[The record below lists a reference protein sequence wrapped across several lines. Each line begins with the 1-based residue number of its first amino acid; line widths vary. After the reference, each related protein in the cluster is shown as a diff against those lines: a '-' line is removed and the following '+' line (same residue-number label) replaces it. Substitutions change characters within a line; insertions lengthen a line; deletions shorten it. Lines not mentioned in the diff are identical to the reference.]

1 MELERFAIHDG
12 PGIRTVV
19 FLQGCPLR
27 CPWCANPEAWELRDR
42 LFYGEDRCIRC
53 GACAAACPFGAVRME
68 EAALP
73 AVPLKAQSGPAI
85 GASAALPDD
94 GVPARRSGPQFDR
107 RRCTCCGACVRVCPG
122 GALRISGRAMSAG
135 AIMELILRDRDYY
148 DASGGG
154 VTFSGGEPFFQ
165 FPALRALLERCRE
178 AGLDTAVETSAQADP
193 ALLAEAAPLVNR
205 FLLDLKTADPRRLR
219 EACGG
224 GGEVFRNIAW
234 LGAHQA
240 SGKAEPGGAA
250 RKGALQE
257 SAFLV
262 TGRIPVIPGFNAD
275 RESMAAIFA
284 LARRHGIRQVELLP
298 YHTLGKGKYRELGL
312 EYQGPAEKMLK
323 KEDMLSLAELGTGMG
338 LEVTLR

>member
-1 MELERFAIHDG
+1 MIHVMELERFAIHDG

-27 CPWCANPEAWELRDR
+27 CPWCANPESWELRDR
-42 LFYGEDRCIRC
+42 LLYEEDRCIRC
-53 GACAAACPFGAVRME
+53 GACAAACPSGAARME
-68 EAALP
+68 EAA
-73 AVPLKAQSGPAI
+73 PLKAPSADLPNAGP
-85 GASAALPDD
+85 
-94 GVPARRSGPQFDR
+94 PANRTGPRFDR
-107 RRCTCCGACVRVCPG
+107 WRCTCCGACVRACPG
-122 GALRISGRAMSAG
+122 GALRISGRAMSVG
-135 AIMELILRDRDYY
+135 AIMEVILRDRDYY

-178 AGLDTAVETSAQADP
+178 AGLDTVVETSAQADP
-193 ALLAEAAPLVNR
+193 ALLTEAAPLVNR

-219 EACGG
+219 EVCGG
-224 GGEVFRNIAW
+224 GEEVFRNIAW
-234 LGAHQA
+234 LGAHQV

-275 RESMAAIFA
+275 GESMAAIFA
-284 LARRHGIRQVELLP
+284 LAERHGIRQVELLP
-298 YHTLGKGKYRELGL
+298 YHTLGKGKYRQLGL
-312 EYQGPAEKMLK
+312 EYRGPAEKMLK
-323 KEDMLSLAELGTGMG
+323 KEALLPLAELGAGMG